1 MLRRAIAS
9 ALQQTM
15 QKLEI
20 IVVLD
25 GQDSVTAKVVEEF
38 ADARIRLI
46 SVDHMVGGSQ
56 ARNIGARVAKGR
68 YIALLDDDDEWMPRK
83 LEAQL
88 ELADACCALNFVVVS
103 EYLYRVEGQPDEVW
117 PAHLPAPGEPFS
129 EFLFSSRGGFQTST
143 YLCPRELM
151 LRVPFTNGLKK
162 HQDWDWFL
170 KLAALPE
177 FQLLVVPEPHSIYWV
192 PQRSRVSVS
201 GQLDWSFS
209 HGWARGRLKL
219 MTRKAYSRFLVKICA
234 RSAGRGSPSDVA
246 PAMRS
251 ARLRPSDTAAAGR
264 VFRRSDSAGQ
274 PPSAPPPRSAE
285 LAQDSS
291 AAPRHLKQTLR
302 SAHAERQRDHPHPQA
317 SSDAKARGSQRAS
330 TELPGL

>member
-234 RSAGRGSPSDVA
+234 RSAKLQGAGL
-246 PAMRS
+246 PAML
-251 ARLRPSDTAAAGR
+251 RLLCDLL
-264 VFRRSDSAGQ
+264 VFSDSAGQ

-317 SSDAKARGSQRAS
+317 SSDAKARGTQRAS